1 MISKHLKY
9 IDDNSDKFW
18 YIKTNEADVSITY
31 GKNGTTGTTLLKK
44 FETVEIA
51 EKEALKLI
59 SEKIKKG
66 YSESG
71 EVIIANKNNDKK
83 TTEKIDTKKNL
94 EDELKLLIFTK
105 NINGVQDFLDKNTK
119 GNIVELRKLV
129 KSQRKYW
136 LDYVDLSKESVFKF
150 GQNNWGYRADDKQRE
165 ILLLLLVAVGDLK
178 EINSQWDVYSA
189 FQGILNN
196 DRFRNLIRNSK
207 PTWVEEF
214 LLGQIRRNNWSV
226 VPYNALRYL
235 ENEGIITFNPE
246 LYALNLANQRD
257 QQNNSKERKF
267 LKSFLDDNVALSR
280 DIPLLFEYET
290 IINNN
295 SFYEQNDDK
304 SHIEYKLWHQGLLLF
319 LSENKISRDLVVS
332 GALCV
337 QTKEWN
343 NGVKTFFKR
352 LLESIQISDIEI
364 INNQRTI
371 FPFLQQTH
379 TPIVNFGLD
388 MLKSVILHKD
398 FLTDEFLEWVGP
410 VFYRDDCKSGIKKL
424 IPHLEKVAKSK
435 PQLAPQISEM
445 LSDGFVIQDMDLQ
458 ERISKSINKIGDFND
473 EKLRA
478 KIMDYQQLMIGNSK
492 VLMDRFVIA
501 ELEEN
506 IETVDYNF
514 KTSSNGKLIEPIKL
528 PQTWNEILFQFGNFI
543 SCEEMFEGEILL
555 NSLVT
560 QRNLF
565 PNDFKDQVAPYL
577 KQLENHHY
585 EIESHEILKK
595 FFISKIRNFKSPGTI
610 RKSSYHKIK
619 TTEVIIELL
628 KVVDSKIISGSSLPL
643 LCMPTYYPYWIE
655 PKELILRLLAY
666 EKANEPINSVDLSV
680 AISRMPREN
689 TEDLEPLLS
698 QLDFEKKA
706 LLEFCLGL
714 TKEMSFNEHSL
725 FDKIKSFIKIQ
736 NISEDKLALW
746 AMAATTFYPDEIFV
760 KLNETSLNYIPFFGK
775 PYLSPLVFSSKKNE
789 WKDYR
794 TQKMMTNQWREMTIT
809 NPNYKN
815 VPLPFIYG
823 LDVFNFGDDYW
834 NYAFYDKGSVYYWES
849 LMPQNTEA
857 LANKIL
863 IANCKLAAA
872 SKNSMF
878 GFLDVVLRSEF
889 KLRYYGMNLFVCCFF
904 TDNKEIRIKASEV
917 LYIGMSQELLDINA
931 LGQSCAN
938 LINNEYGVFTRFIE
952 SIITVKDTSTLHNT
966 ALKMLIEV
974 IFSNLDKKEKT
985 PVNFK
990 KIIECYYDLI
1000 TKLDTSPA
1008 PNTKE
1013 FLTFYK
1019 DHSSFKKL
1027 ISQILIPN

>member
-1 MISKHLKY
+1 MLIPAALQGKSIKKINLIEEMEKDLK
-9 IDDNSDKFW
+9 
-18 YIKTNEADVSITY
+18 
-31 GKNGTTGTTLLKK
+31 TLL
-44 FETVEIA
+44 I
-51 EKEALKLI
+51 
-59 SEKIKKG
+59 
-66 YSESG
+66 
-71 EVIIANKNNDKK
+71 
-83 TTEKIDTKKNL
+83 
-94 EDELKLLIFTK
+94 TK
-105 NINGVQDFLDKNTK
+105 NKYGVISFIDKHAK
-119 GNIVELRKLV
+119 GNITELRKLI
-129 KSQRKYW
+129 KTERKYW
-136 LDYVDLSKESVFKF
+136 LEYVDLSTDSLFRF
-150 GQNNWGYRADDKQRE
+150 GQTKYGYRADDIQRE
-165 ILLLLLVAVGDLK
+165 ILMFLTIAVCDLK
-178 EINSQWDVYSA
+178 FVNNLWDIYSA
-189 FQGILNN
+189 FQGILKNVMLK
-196 DRFRNLIRNSK
+196 NLLIKTK
-207 PTWVEEF
+207 PVWVEEF

-226 VPYNALRYL
+226 VPYKALRYL

-257 QQNNSKERKF
+257 QQNNSKEREF
-267 LKSFLDDNVALSR
+267 IKSFLEDSVALTR

-290 IINNN
+290 NINNN
-295 SFYEQNDDK
+295 SFHIQNNDK
-304 SHIEYKLWHQGLLLF
+304 SYTEYKLWHQGFLLF

-332 GALCV
+332 GALSV

-343 NGVKTFFKR
+343 NGVKTFFKK
-352 LLESIQISDIEI
+352 LLEIIYFTDIEI

-388 MLKSVILHKD
+388 MLKSVILLND
-398 FLTDEFLEWVGP
+398 FLIDEFMEWVGP

-458 ERISKSINKIGDFND
+458 ERISKSINKIGDIND
-473 EKLRA
+473 EKLRN
-478 KIMDYQQLMIGNSK
+478 KITDYQQLMIGNSK
-492 VLMDRFVIA
+492 VLMDRFVMA

-514 KTSSNGKLIEPIKL
+514 KTSSNKKLIEPIKL

-543 SCEEMFEGEILL
+543 SCEEMFEAEILL

-585 EIESHEILKK
+585 EIEAHEILKK

-610 RKSSYHKIK
+610 RKSSHHKIK

-628 KVVDSKIISGSSLPL
+628 KIADSKIISGSSLPL
-643 LCMPTYYPYWIE
+643 LCMPTHYPYWIE
-655 PKELILRLLAY
+655 PKDLILRLLAY
-666 EKANEPINSVDLSV
+666 EKANEPVNSVDLSV

-689 TEDLEPLLS
+689 TEELELLLS
-698 QLDFEKKA
+698 KLDFEKKS

-714 TKEMSFNEHSL
+714 SKEMAFNEQSL
-725 FDKIKSFIKIQ
+725 FDKLKSFIKIQ

-746 AMAATTFYPDEIFV
+746 AMAATTFYPDENFE
-760 KLNETSLNYIPFFGK
+760 KLNETNLNYIPFFGK
-775 PYLSPLVFSSKKNE
+775 PYLSPLVFSIKKNE

-794 TQKMMTNQWREMTIT
+794 TQKMMTNQWREMTIS

-834 NYAFYDKGSVYYWES
+834 SYAFYDKGSVYYWES

-889 KLRYYGMNLFVCCFF
+889 KLRYYGMNLFACCFF
-904 TDNKEIRIKASEV
+904 MDNKEIRIKASEV
-917 LYIGMSQELLDINA
+917 LYMGMSQELLDINA

-938 LINNEYGVFTRFIE
+938 LINNEYGVFSRFIE
-952 SIITVKDTSTLHNT
+952 SIITVKDTSALHNT
-966 ALKMLIEV
+966 ALKTLVEV

-1000 TKLDTSPA
+1000 TKLDTSPS

-1013 FLTFYK
+1013 FLMFYK

-1027 ISQILIPN
+1027 ISQILTPN